1 LPYIVEIFFPLIYI
15 HSLVDDCPKASFLCK
30 NRQGGAVL
38 SLPVPAQRQDT
49 LERETFGKWMIA
61 HVDRWFAFA
70 RKYEL
75 GIEQMEELILVTGC
89 DRMRSSTNVAFL
101 KNQLDAEVSFGVE
114 VTNGLEGIISWQVSP
129 ERIRGRVLNKGP
141 SGKVR

>member
-1 LPYIVEIFFPLIYI
+1 MV
-15 HSLVDDCPKASFLCK
+15 
-30 NRQGGAVL
+30 
-38 SLPVPAQRQDT
+38 
-49 LERETFGKWMIA
+49 A
-61 HVDRWFAFA
+61 HIDRWFAFA
-70 RKYEL
+70 RQLAL

-89 DRMRSSTNVAFL
+89 DRARSSTSVAFS

-114 VTNGLEGIISWQVSP
+114 VTDDLDSRISWQVSP